1 VRLDTAEDGQ
11 QVATRA
17 AGRPQ
22 YMDITSGL
30 PRVEELFEARTP
42 KGIAILSDIDG
53 VIEVQNLEE
62 ARIIKVV
69 SREVYHDE
77 HELKPGHEPLIK
89 VGDWVEL
96 NQKLAEGEDLPP
108 IVARLSGSVEQV
120 GNRIMVV
127 AEEREEREYRVPSAS
142 RIRVEN
148 GQTVTAGDQLTEG
161 HKSPEEVLRIQGRE
175 AVQRY
180 LVDEVQ
186 EVYRSQGVN
195 INDKHIEII
204 ARQMLRKLRVDQS
217 GDTDLLPGELVDR
230 FEFED
235 KNRHVLA
242 EGGEPAT
249 AQPVLLGV
257 TKASLNTES
266 FLAAASFQE
275 TTKVLTEAA
284 LSGKVDKLLGLKEN
298 VIIGKLIPAGSGYK
312 ARLEARQ
319 QALNQ
324 PPGGD
329 IFLGEGGLIID
340 GDGPSDGPT
349 LTPLEGGLDADT
361 VLSDLPGFDDDDD
374 EVDNSAEIVSLMGA
388 GPAPSVGDRATES
401 DEDDAPLALS
411 DLDLGDIDDSD
422 LGAVED
428 EDNRRS

>member
-1 VRLDTAEDGQ
+1 
-11 QVATRA
+11 
-17 AGRPQ
+17 
-22 YMDITSGL
+22 
-30 PRVEELFEARTP
+30 
-42 KGIAILSDIDG
+42 
-53 VIEVQNLEE
+53 
-62 ARIIKVV
+62 
-69 SREVYHDE
+69 
-77 HELKPGHEPLIK
+77 
-89 VGDWVEL
+89 
-96 NQKLAEGEDLPP
+96 
-108 IVARLSGSVEQV
+108 
-120 GNRIMVV
+120 
-127 AEEREEREYRVPSAS
+127 
-142 RIRVEN
+142 
-148 GQTVTAGDQLTEG
+148 
-161 HKSPEEVLRIQGRE
+161 
-175 AVQRY
+175 VQRY

-204 ARQMLRKLRVDQS
+204 ARQMLRKLRVDQP

-298 VIIGKLIPAGSGYK
+298 VIIGKLIPAGSGYR
-312 ARLEARQ
+312 ARIEARQ

-329 IFLGEGGLIID
+329 IFLGEGTLIID
-340 GDGPSDGPT
+340 GDGPS

-361 VLSDLPGFDDDDD
+361 VLSDLPGFDDGDTDTS
-374 EVDNSAEIVSLMGA
+374 EVLSLMNA
-388 GPAPSVGDRATES
+388 GPSPVDAPDTPDTAEVEA
-401 DEDDAPLALS
+401 DEDAPLALS

-422 LGAVED
+422 LGAIDVED
-428 EDNRRS
+428 ENRPRG

>member
-1 VRLDTAEDGQ
+1 VARVRLDTAEDGQ

-77 HELKPGHEPLIK
+77 HDMKAGYEPLVK
-89 VGDWVEL
+89 VGDWVEM
-96 NQKLAEGEDLPP
+96 NQKLAEADGLAP

-120 GNRIMVV
+120 GARIVVV

-142 RIRVEN
+142 RIRVES
-148 GQTVTAGDQLTEG
+148 GQTVVAGDQLTEG

-204 ARQMLRKLRVDQS
+204 ARQMLRKLRVDQP
-217 GDTDLLPGELVDR
+217 GDTDMLPGELIDR

-242 EGGEPAT
+242 EGGEPST

-319 QALNQ
+319 QALN
-324 PPGGD
+324 
-329 IFLGEGGLIID
+329 
-340 GDGPSDGPT
+340 
-349 LTPLEGGLDADT
+349 
-361 VLSDLPGFDDDDD
+361 
-374 EVDNSAEIVSLMGA
+374 
-388 GPAPSVGDRATES
+388 
-401 DEDDAPLALS
+401 
-411 DLDLGDIDDSD
+411 
-422 LGAVED
+422 
-428 EDNRRS
+428 

>member
-1 VRLDTAEDGQ
+1 
-11 QVATRA
+11 
-17 AGRPQ
+17 
-22 YMDITSGL
+22 M
-30 PRVEELFEARTP
+30 
-42 KGIAILSDIDG
+42 
-53 VIEVQNLEE
+53 QNLEE

-69 SREVYHDE
+69 SREVYRDE
-77 HELKPGHEPLIK
+77 HDLKAGYEPLVK
-89 VGDWVEL
+89 VGDWVEM
-96 NQKLAEGEDLPP
+96 NQTLAEAEGLAP

-120 GNRIMVV
+120 GNRIVVV

-204 ARQMLRKLRVDQS
+204 ARQMLRKLRVDQP
-217 GDTDLLPGELVDR
+217 GDTELLPGELVDR

-298 VIIGKLIPAGSGYK
+298 VIIGKLIPAGLQGS
-312 ARLEARQ
+312 ARGA
-319 QALNQ
+319 AAGAQ
-324 PPGGD
+324 PAAGGD

-340 GDGPSDGPT
+340 GDGPT

-374 EVDNSAEIVSLMGA
+374 DNGAATAEIISLMGLA
-388 GPAPSVGDRATES
+388 LAGDRRPEADVETES
-401 DEDDAPLALS
+401 DGDDAPLALA
-411 DLDLGDIDDSD
+411 DLDLGDIDDTD
-422 LGAVED
+422 LGAIEIED
-428 EDNRRS
+428 EERPRS